1 MMVNQNIVV
10 NTITEKSSD
19 SVSNPR
25 ESLVDLEHLEAI
37 CGGDLEFEQE
47 VLQMFVEDTVEN
59 LEAAREALGN
69 SDCEVLLH
77 NAHQIKGSSA
87 NVGVPS
93 ITEIASRLET
103 QARQKSLVNA
113 PELIDSLTEL
123 LVQVRAFIHNRCG

>member
-1 MMVNQNIVV
+1 MVNQNIFV
-10 NTITEKSSD
+10 NIVAEKSSD
-19 SVSNPR
+19 FVSNLTEP
-25 ESLVDLEHLEAI
+25 LVDLEHLEAI

-59 LEAAREALGN
+59 LEAARKALGKRDCEALG
-69 SDCEVLLH
+69 H

-93 ITEIASRLET
+93 ITAIASRLET
-103 QARQKSLVNA
+103 QARQKNLVNA

-123 LVQVRAFIHNRCG
+123 LAQVRAFIGNRCA

>member
-1 MMVNQNIVV
+1 MVNQNIVV
-10 NTITEKSSD
+10 NTVAEKSSD

-25 ESLVDLEHLEAI
+25 ESLVDLEHLETI
-37 CGGDLEFEQE
+37 CGADLEFEQE

-59 LEAAREALGN
+59 LEAAREALGKR
-69 SDCEVLLH
+69 DCEALVH

-93 ITEIASRLET
+93 ITAIASRLET

-123 LVQVRAFIHNRCG
+123 LAQVRAFIRNRCD